1 MVLDGHFDTTMN
13 NPNNIRWQQRLEN
26 YQKALDVLDS
36 AAAAVK
42 ASPDDKLYTI
52 ALIQSFKFSWELGWK
67 VLKDY
72 LTYEG
77 IDVQPTPR
85 QVIKQAFHQQIIEDG
100 QLWID
105 MLEARNTMSHV
116 YDEQKALAAAEAI
129 TKHYHP
135 ALKELSDYFSNQVP
149 C

>member
-1 MVLDGHFDTTMN
+1 MTQLSDT
-13 NPNNIRWQQRLEN
+13 RWRQRFEN

-36 AAAAVK
+36 AVAAVES
-42 ASPDDKLYTI
+42 SPEDALYRI

-72 LTYEG
+72 LAYEG
-77 IDVQPTPR
+77 IEVQPTPR
-85 QVIKQAFHQQIIEDG
+85 QVIKQAFHQQIIQDG

-116 YDEQKALAAAEAI
+116 YDDQKAQEAATSI
-129 TKHYHP
+129 QKHFHP
-135 ALKELSDYFSNQVP
+135 ALKTLSDYFSGLVAS
-149 C
+149 